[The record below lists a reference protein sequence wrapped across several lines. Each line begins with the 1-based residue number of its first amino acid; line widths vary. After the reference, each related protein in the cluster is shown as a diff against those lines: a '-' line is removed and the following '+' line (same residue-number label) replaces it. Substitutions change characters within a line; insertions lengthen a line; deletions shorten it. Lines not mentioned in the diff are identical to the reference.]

1 MRRSI
6 AKLTAAIIAFALTL
20 SAASCKDSLKPQK
33 FIGSEAYNNRISRYT
48 VVDGISCLDLN
59 FINDKNR
66 FEPLPNV
73 TLPVRSLVDYQIYS
87 TCTDGKYL
95 YMNGNYLGFDEN
107 EKIVRKKLIYRV
119 NVNDGDVKTLVSAQ
133 LPSSCRNNHSMAV
146 NNGYLYFFL
155 EKENSLNDVCRVSI
169 DGGDVEKLTDNQDE
183 IYTGIFFAD
192 NGKVYYHKSD
202 LNLYEAVDG
211 SFESGK
217 IVREN
222 VYTITYEK
230 GIFYCRLENDD
241 FIMFSQ
247 DSPENAQTIAIDNM
261 CGSRYL
267 VRDGKIYYMKNLPKS
282 LGFDT
287 ENNVESINSTQ
298 GKVFVYDIA
307 AGTDELLVENP
318 ELDVL
323 SILDINDEVVLVH
336 ANTNDAILGYSYGN
350 GEGTYWFMRI
360 SDGSIF
366 QIEKASEQ

>member
-6 AKLTAAIIAFALTL
+6 AKLTAAIMAFALTL
-20 SAASCKDSLKPQK
+20 SAASCKDELKPQK
-33 FIGSEAYNNRISRYT
+33 FIGSEAYDNRISRYT

-133 LPSSCRNNHSMAV
+133 LPSSYRNNHSMAV

-169 DGGDVEKLTDNQDE
+169 DGGDVEKLTNNQDE

-222 VYTITYEK
+222 VYTITYEN
-230 GIFYCRLENDD
+230 GIFYCKLENGD
-241 FIMFSQ
+241 FVMFSQ
-247 DSPENAQTIAIDNM
+247 DSPEDEQLIDIDIYM
-261 CGSRYL
+261 GRYL
-267 VRDGKIYYMKNLPKS
+267 IKNGKIYYMNYLPKV
-282 LGFDT
+282 LGFDA
-287 ENNVESINSTQ
+287 EHNVESVNTTQ

-307 AGTDELLVENP
+307 SGKDELLVENS